1 VNGRDRSAPAWIGEV
16 ARTLLAV
23 AAALAI
29 AFAVIL
35 AVSDEPGS
43 AFRTLLG
50 GPLSSSRTVGVW
62 LDDAAKLTIAGL
74 ALALVF
80 QARLFALGAQGQ
92 AYLGGLAA
100 GLVALSPLGLTPAA
114 VPFGLAAAALAG
126 GAYGWIPG
134 VLKARFGANEIVS
147 TLMLNYIAIDVFAW
161 LVRARVAPPGSGLTR
176 SEPFPPAAVYPA
188 LVPGT
193 RIDLGLAVALV
204 ATLAVWFLL
213 ARTRTGFAIRM
224 VGHNPGFAQFVGIA
238 VPRTIIGAMTLS
250 GVLGG
255 VLGAVLVQ
263 GTAFG
268 ELAVGFEGLIAF
280 EGILVAIVARNR
292 PLVIP
297 IVALLYG
304 YLRQGAVLMGLR
316 SDVPA
321 EVIAFVQGLVI
332 LLVAS
337 VGLFTWLRRRPL
349 APPTREP
356 AVPGASG
363 VAGSA
368 ATRSGGEA

>member
-1 VNGRDRSAPAWIGEV
+1 MSRRALVLPGWAVEA

-23 AAALAI
+23 ALALAV
-29 AFAVIL
+29 AFVVIL
-35 AVSDEPGS
+35 AVSEEPGS

-50 GPLSSSRTVGVW
+50 GPLGSARTIGIW

-74 ALALVF
+74 ALAVVF

-92 AYLGGLAA
+92 AYFGGLAA
-100 GLVALSPLGLTPAA
+100 GVVALSAVGQTPVAVPLGL
-114 VPFGLAAAALAG
+114 LAAALVG
-126 GAYGWIPG
+126 GAYGWLPG

-161 LVRARVAPPGSGLTR
+161 LVRTRIAPAGSGLTR
-176 SEPFPPAAVYPA
+176 SAPFPPAAVYPA
-188 LVPGT
+188 LLPGT
-193 RIDLGLAVALV
+193 RIDLGFAIALLAAVL
-204 ATLAVWFLL
+204 VWFVLG
-213 ARTRTGFAIRM
+213 RTGAGFAIRM
-224 VGHNPGFAQFVGIA
+224 VGHNPGFAEYVGIR
-238 VPRTIIGAMTLS
+238 VPSTIVLAMTLS

-255 VLGAVLVQ
+255 ILGAVLVQ

-268 ELAVGFEGLIAF
+268 ELAIGFEGLIAF

-297 IVALLYG
+297 FVALLYG

-316 SDVPA
+316 SDVPT
-321 EVIAFVQGLVI
+321 EVIGIVQGLVI

-337 VGLFTWLRRRPL
+337 VGLFTWLRRRPPAS
-349 APPTREP
+349 APIPPGVQGAAEVTPVSPRGGKP
-356 AVPGASG
+356 A
-363 VAGSA
+363 
-368 ATRSGGEA
+368 